1 MHVGRD
7 GDAWRK
13 RLEAIMDRTQKDGA
27 RALRSGLFGRWRL
40 AIAAG
45 AAVFMATA
53 VGRADGERTRHEAER
68 LRSTLEGGTIVFSGD
83 QMDVRTFVKMV
94 GGHTGHT
101 FVVDDNV
108 EGRITVVSPQVSR
121 KDAFPL
127 FVSILESAG
136 CSVVREGDLYRV
148 VALPRR
154 AVPMAPVSGADDA
167 LPESGVATRVFL
179 LKHAS
184 AEEIRRVL
192 ETRVPGGKTG
202 SVVALRETNH
212 LIVTDTAEGLKRV
225 QAIVDEIDRPG
236 LTRVTEVVPLK
247 HAGAEDMAR
256 QLNAAMEET
265 KDRADRLR
273 RRLPPAPGAG
283 AATTDPAPVVV
294 PSPHANSLILVGS
307 PARIESLKELIR
319 KMDVDAPG
327 VRGRLNALFLKY
339 ISAEE
344 AAKSINGLLAKS
356 SAKDR
361 SFVAERAIAIEAS
374 PASNALL
381 VDAAPSDFDVVRKL
395 VEQIDLAP
403 EQVMISVV
411 IAEQSFS
418 DDLTLGVEMVALDK
432 PTDSRTTVVQG
443 ASLFRD
449 GADSLMNAV
458 QQGMFPRGLTIGV
471 GERRGADADGRPI
484 VGYPGVVNLDA
495 LRRTGGFR
503 IRSETALETQNN
515 REASVS
521 IVNEIP
527 VLKSTIAG
535 GTGTARDVIQNIERI
550 DVGIKL
556 GLTPQIVPGGE
567 VQMALNTSI
576 EAVIDPGPAGQFAPT
591 IAKREVQ
598 TSVTVPDGRVIVIA
612 GLTRED
618 ESKTVQRV
626 PFLGRIP
633 LLGILFRRTVDTKEK
648 TNLLILVTPRIVS
661 NEMAAAR
668 AADDWRAKT
677 GLELPPAREQE

>member
-1 MHVGRD
+1 M
-7 GDAWRK
+7 K
-13 RLEAIMDRTQKDGA
+13 K
-27 RALRSGLFGRWRL
+27 
-40 AIAAG
+40 AIANGCANETG
-45 AAVFMATA
+45 SGRPLRAAAVAAILCLTVA
-53 VGRADGERTRHEAER
+53 VGRADDDRVQREAER

-108 EGRITVVSPQVSR
+108 EGRITVVSPRVSK

-154 AVPMAPVSGADDA
+154 GIPLAPVVGEEDPA
-167 LPESGVATRVFL
+167 PESGVATRVFL
-179 LKHAS
+179 LKNIGAD
-184 AEEIRRVL
+184 EVRRVL
-192 ETRVPGGKTG
+192 EARVPGGKAG
-202 SVVALRETNH
+202 SVIALRETNH
-212 LIVTDTAEGLKRV
+212 LIVTDTVEGLKRV
-225 QAIVDEIDRPG
+225 QAIIAEIDRPG
-236 LTRVTEVVPLK
+236 LARVTEVVSLRF
-247 HAGAEDMAR
+247 AGAEDMAR
-256 QLNAAMEET
+256 QLNAAMEESEG
-265 KDRADRLR
+265 RADRLR

-283 AATTDPAPVVV
+283 AATTDPGPVVV

-307 PARIESLKELIR
+307 PSQIESLKALIL
-319 KMDVDAPG
+319 KMDVDAPS

-344 AAKSINGLLAKS
+344 AAASINGLLAKS
-356 SAKDR
+356 AGKEPR
-361 SFVAERAIAIEAS
+361 VMTERVIAIEAS
-374 PASNALL
+374 PGNNALL
-381 VDAAPSDFDVVRKL
+381 VDAAPGDFEVVRKL
-395 VEQIDLAP
+395 VEQIDRAP

-418 DDLTLGVEMVALDK
+418 DDLTFGVEMVGMDK
-432 PTDSRTTVVQG
+432 PSESSTTVVQG

-458 QQGMFPRGLTIGV
+458 QQGVFPRGITV
-471 GERRGADADGRPI
+471 GIAQRRGTDAEGRPI
-484 VGYPGVVNLDA
+484 IGYPGVINLEA
-495 LRRTGGFR
+495 VRKTGGFK

-527 VLKSTIAG
+527 ILKSTIAG
-535 GTGTARDVIQNIERI
+535 GSGTARDFIQNIERI

-556 GLTPQIVPGGE
+556 SLTPQIVPGGE

-576 EAVIDPGPAGQFAPT
+576 EAVIDPGPSGQFAPT

-598 TSVTVPDGRVIVIA
+598 TTVTVPDGRVIVIA

-626 PFLGRIP
+626 PYLSRIP

-661 NEMAAAR
+661 SDAAALR

-677 GLELPPAREQE
+677 GLEQAPATGMDP

>member
-1 MHVGRD
+1 MNQAISNGYA
-7 GDAWRK
+7 GEK
-13 RLEAIMDRTQKDGA
+13 RTGP
-27 RALRSGLFGRWRL
+27 FGWSNWM
-40 AIAAG
+40 AVIAASLFLT
-45 AAVFMATA
+45 AAPW
-53 VGRADGERTRHEAER
+53 GRADDDRVQREAER
-68 LRSTLEGGTIVFSGD
+68 LRASLESGTIVFSGD

-94 GGHTGHT
+94 GGHTGRT

-108 EGRITVVSPQVSR
+108 EGRITVVSPHVSK

-154 AVPMAPVSGADDA
+154 GIPLAPVMGEGDPG
-167 LPESGVATRVFL
+167 PESGVATRVFL
-179 LKHAS
+179 LKNVGAD
-184 AEEIRRVL
+184 EVRRAL
-192 ETRVPGGKTG
+192 EARVPGGKTG
-202 SVVALRETNH
+202 SVIALRETNH
-212 LIVTDTAEGLKRV
+212 LIVTDTVEGLKRI
-225 QAIVDEIDRPG
+225 QAILDEIDRPG
-236 LTRVTEVVPLK
+236 LARVTEVVALRF
-247 HAGAEDMAR
+247 AGAEEMAR
-256 QLNAAMEET
+256 QLNAAMEESEG
-265 KDRADRLR
+265 RADRLR

-283 AATTDPAPVVV
+283 AATADPGPVVV

-307 PARIESLKELIR
+307 PSQIEALKALILT
-319 KMDVDAPG
+319 MDVDAPS

-344 AAKSINGLLAKS
+344 AAASINGLLAHS
-356 SAKDR
+356 MGKDAR
-361 SFVAERAIAIEAS
+361 VMSERVIAIQAS
-374 PASNALL
+374 PGNNALL
-381 VDAAPSDFDVVRKL
+381 VDAAPGDFDIVRKL

-418 DDLTLGVEMVALDK
+418 DDLTFGVEMVGMDK
-432 PTDSRTTVVQG
+432 PSDSSTTVVQG

-458 QQGMFPRGLTIGV
+458 QQGVFPRGITIGIAQS
-471 GERRGADADGRPI
+471 RGTDAEGRTI
-484 VGYPGVVNLDA
+484 LGYPGVINFEA
-495 LRRTGGFR
+495 LRKIGGFK

-527 VLKSTIAG
+527 ILKSTIAG
-535 GTGTARDVIQNIERI
+535 GSGTARDFIQNIERI

-556 GLTPQIVPGGE
+556 SLTPQIVPGGE

-598 TSVTVPDGRVIVIA
+598 TTVTVPDGRVIVIA

-626 PFLGRIP
+626 PYLGRIP
-633 LLGILFRRTVDTKEK
+633 LLGILFRRTVDKKEK

-661 NEMAAAR
+661 SDAAALR

-677 GLELPPAREQE
+677 GLEQAPPAGVDP